1 MPYALQLIVETL
13 LGIQYLKVWWQGL
26 CDVQRDDTTLE
37 ITELPVR
44 KWTQDYKEFLESLI
58 KPEDKNASALLEV
71 CFHSQLFH

>member
-1 MPYALQLIVETL
+1 M
-13 LGIQYLKVWWQGL
+13 
-26 CDVQRDDTTLE
+26 QRDDTTLE

-71 CFHSQLFH
+71 CFHLRLFHSCKSGLHNVSLIMLYLKTSVAPGL